1 MKYAEGN
8 TLVLLALFASWGIGG
23 WLLARRA
30 FGLRRHE
37 RLFVGLAFGLVAAIW
52 LANLLSQVIAA
63 PQSFWLASLVL
74 LAAGLIVSQPW
85 KNPKLLG
92 TEFIASLPYLAW
104 LLVLTFV
111 FTMAGRGLAI
121 FDEFQTIPLVSL
133 LASGEI
139 PPKFVLNPQIHFGY
153 HYFLLLFAAQIMR
166 MGNVFP
172 WLALD
177 FARALV
183 LSVTVILGAL
193 WGYRLTRRVL
203 VGYLTAIF
211 LIFATG
217 ARWLLLLFPS
227 PLLKYVSDR
236 VQLIGSGAA
245 TAKTLQQ
252 ALISPWVIE
261 GAGPFPFPFAFADGI
276 SHPFVMTYNGI
287 GTSAVMIAFLLLLAA
302 DRRRNIWGS
311 ILLVIAISAMA
322 LANEVTF
329 GLLVLGFIGSVV
341 VWLIQARKLRVPPGL
356 LPWIGIFFAAG
367 VLALLQGGIFTD
379 MARSLLG
386 RLSGQ
391 ATQSFYSNAFMVVWP
406 PEVVSIHLGR
416 LVLSNPSHLILATLE
431 FGPVLLV
438 LPLVVIVMWRAVR
451 REKWYE
457 AFFWMSG
464 LAGLGAILVVY
475 AGSAGISATTRILEG
490 TINIC
495 KLAFVPLLWLWARQK
510 RPAVQVSL
518 AILGMIAI
526 VGGLV
531 HFGVSLTA
539 APKPVNTF
547 FITDMDAKML
557 ADNWNRFAPDALVFD
572 PNPIRG
578 VTVLGRYT
586 RSSENWGGSTAEWK
600 QLQAAPDPYA
610 LRAAGYSYL
619 YFGSEYWEQL
629 SPQYQEA
636 LSAACVKKVD
646 RVDGIRS
653 EKDYRKDYRLLLDLR
668 ACTH

>member
-8 TLVLLALFASWGIGG
+8 SLILLLMFAAWGIGG
-23 WLLARRA
+23 WLLAGQA
-30 FGLRRHE
+30 FRLRRRE
-37 RLFVGLAFGLVAAIW
+37 RLFVGLAFGLVAANW

-63 PQSFWLASLVL
+63 PQSFWLASLILL
-74 LAAGLIVSQPW
+74 LAGVAASQPW
-85 KNPKLLG
+85 KNLKLLG
-92 TEFIASLPYLAW
+92 AEFITSLPYLAW
-104 LLVLTFV
+104 LLILTFI

-133 LASGEI
+133 LAAGEI

-177 FARALV
+177 FARAIL

-193 WGYRLTRRVL
+193 WGYRVTGRVL

-217 ARWLLLLFPS
+217 ARWLLLMFPS
-227 PLLKYVSDR
+227 SLLKHVSDS

-261 GAGPFPFPFAFADGI
+261 GTGPFPFPFAFADGI

-287 GTSAVMIAFLLLLAA
+287 GTSAIMIAILLLLAA
-302 DRRRNIWGS
+302 DRRKNIGGS
-311 ILLVIAISAMA
+311 ILLVIAISALA

-329 GLLVLGFIGSVV
+329 GLMVLGFIGVAV
-341 VWLIQARKLRVPPGL
+341 IWLLQVRKLKVPSTL

-367 VLALLQGGIFTD
+367 ILALLQGGIFTD
-379 MARSLLG
+379 MARSLVG

-391 ATQSFYSNAFMVVWP
+391 AAQSFYSNSFMVVWP

-416 LVLSNPSHLILATLE
+416 LALSNPSQLILAALE

-438 LPLVVIVMWRAVR
+438 LPLIVIVMWRAVR
-451 REKWYE
+451 RGRWYQ
-457 AFFWMSG
+457 AIFWMSG

-490 TINIC
+490 TVNAC
-495 KLAFVPLLWLWARQK
+495 KLAFVPLVWLWAREK
-510 RPAVQVSL
+510 GPAVQVSV
-518 AILGMIAI
+518 ITLGLIAI

-531 HFGVSLTA
+531 HFAVSLTA

-547 FITDMDAKML
+547 FITDMDAKIL
-557 ADNWNRFAPDALVFD
+557 ADNWNRFEPEALVID
-572 PNPIRG
+572 PDSVRG
-578 VTVLGRYT
+578 VTVLGRYS
-586 RSSENWGGSTAEWK
+586 RSSNNWGEPTAEWD
-600 QLQAAPDPYA
+600 QLMTAPDPYA

-619 YFGSEYWEQL
+619 YYGSEYWDQL
-629 SPQYQEA
+629 GAPYREA
-636 LSAACVKKVD
+636 LSAACVKQVE

-653 EKDYRKDYRLLLDLR
+653 EKDYRKDYRILLDLR
-668 ACTH
+668 ACTR